1 MLETSKYKIVDHCSI
16 SKGIV
21 SVNDEILL
29 RSETTVFKDFAKEIY
44 NHLKLDYPKFF
55 KMDNISKLA
64 FLSTELLSQN
74 NPIANDT
81 PVILSNCSSSLD
93 TDIKHDAAIQDS
105 ESYHPSPAV
114 FVYTLPNICL
124 GEISIRHRLHTE
136 NSFFI
141 FERFQP
147 EFLVPYAENL
157 LYSSVATEVIC
168 GWTEIFG
175 NDYSA
180 FLYRVSSNGTREHS
194 IKNLQNLYNKWNH

>member
-1 MLETSKYKIVDHCSI
+1 MLETSKYKILDHCSI

-21 SVNDEILL
+21 TINGEILL

-44 NHLKLDYPKFF
+44 NRLKLDYPKFF
-55 KMDNISKLA
+55 KMDNLSKLA

-74 NPIANDT
+74 NPIAKDT
-81 PVILSNCSSSLD
+81 AVILSNVSSSLD
-93 TDIKHDAAIQDS
+93 TDIKHDAAIQDY

-124 GEISIRHRLHTE
+124 GEISIRHQLHTE

-147 EFLVPYAENL
+147 EFLVLYAENL
-157 LYSSVATEVIC
+157 LDSGVAKELIC

-180 FLYRVSSNGTREHS
+180 FLYRVSANGNGEHS